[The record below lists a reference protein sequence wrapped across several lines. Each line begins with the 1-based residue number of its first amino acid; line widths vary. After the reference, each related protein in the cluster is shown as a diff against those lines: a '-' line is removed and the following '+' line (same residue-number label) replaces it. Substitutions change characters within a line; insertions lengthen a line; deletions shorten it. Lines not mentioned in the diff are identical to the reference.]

1 MLLIIRRTW
10 LLKLFD
16 ELISPE
22 LISEEFFSK
31 PDFNQQL
38 HQLGDASG
46 KDRGERYSPK
56 ERLPSLSM

>member
-1 MLLIIRRTW
+1 MLLTIRRTW

-16 ELISPE
+16 EQICWE
-22 LISEEFFSK
+22 HVCEEFFSK

-46 KDRGERYSPK
+46 KDRGSGYS
-56 ERLPSLSM
+56 LPLMK